1 MPDSEL
7 VKLLTKRELFNKQ
20 SRRNWAVAIAIA
32 LVLSL
37 ALPLAAES
45 ARSLFKK
52 GRDAEAR
59 HDVEAAYEYYKQAYD
74 KKPKELSY
82 QASYQ
87 RMRFEAAAKK
97 VSRGQMLREQ
107 GQLDAALAEFQKA
120 ADIDPSSFV
129 AQQEIKRTQQ
139 MMQKQQAPQET
150 PQSQGPPSDNAIRQ
164 RLAQA
169 QGPVDLQ
176 AISDQPI
183 TLKMTEDTKV
193 IYETIG
199 KLAGINVLFDPDY
212 TSRRIKIELNGVTL
226 PEALEIVAFESKTFW
241 RPITTNSIFVAADT
255 TAKRKEL
262 EQSVVKTF
270 YLSNVSQPTELQ
282 DIVNAMR
289 TILEINRIQQLPSQ
303 DAIVVRGTPDQ
314 VALAEKLINDIDKAR
329 PEVVVDVAI
338 LQVQKGKLQT
348 LGIQPPASISASLT
362 APGVGTGTSAQLGAL
377 KGFSPSKNISVS
389 LPSATANFLY
399 NDNSTKIIQN
409 PQIRAL
415 DGQKAS
421 LKIGDRVPVAT
432 GSFQPGIGGVG
443 INPLVNTQFQYIDV
457 GVNIDVTPR
466 IHANREVTLKLMIDI
481 SAVTKTNNIG
491 GIDQPVIGQR
501 KIEHEI
507 RLREGETNLLGGF
520 LEDTDVRSLVGIP
533 GLAQVPFLKYF
544 FANDHKEKNQNEIVF
559 MLTPHIVRSQ
569 DISDLNMKPLDVGS
583 GSTIELRRVPTRQAP
598 QGQPAP
604 QQTQAPAA
612 SQGAPQPQSM
622 NQQQTA
628 PPNVAGNQPGPAPG
642 QPEATPAPTATPDRA
657 ILNFDPANTRQ
668 TKGQTFTVNLL
679 LNSQQQMHSFSVQL
693 QYDPKLLQLANIS
706 NGGFLSSDGQAVA
719 IVHRD
724 DSAGG
729 KLQIT
734 ATRPPG
740 SGGVAGNGSVF
751 TLTFVAKAPG
761 ETTIAPVGLFPR
773 DEAGTPIMMSAGQAA
788 VSIQ

>member
-1 MPDSEL
+1 MTYSKL
-7 VKLLTKRELFNKQ
+7 ANLLTKRELFNKQ
-20 SRRNWAVAIAIA
+20 RHAFWVLAAALG
-32 LVLSL
+32 LVLAI
-37 ALPLAAES
+37 ALPLAAQS
-45 ARSLFKK
+45 AKSLYNK

-59 HDVEAAYEYYKQAYD
+59 QDVEAAYQFYKQAYD
-74 KKPKELSY
+74 QKPKELTY
-82 QASYQ
+82 RASYS
-87 RMRFEAAAKK
+87 RLRFEAAAKK

-107 GQLDAALAEFQKA
+107 GQYDAALAEFQKA
-120 ADIDPSSFV
+120 AEIDSSSAI
-129 AQQEIKRTQQ
+129 AQQEIKRTQEMIQ
-139 MMQKQQAPQET
+139 RLQNPQQPAPQSQAAPQEN
-150 PQSQGPPSDNAIRQ
+150 PIRR
-164 RLAQA
+164 RLSEA
-169 QGPVDLQ
+169 QGPVELQ
-176 AISDQPI
+176 SISDQPI

-241 RPITTNSIFVAADT
+241 RPITSNSIFVAADT

-303 DAIVVRGTPDQ
+303 GAIVVRGTPDQ
-314 VALAEKLINDIDKAR
+314 VALAEKLIGDIDKAKS
-329 PEVVVDVAI
+329 EVIVDVAI
-338 LQVQKGKLQT
+338 MQVQKGKLQT
-348 LGIQPPASISASLT
+348 LGIQPPASVTASYST
-362 APGVGTGTSAQLGAL
+362 NQNVSGGNNNNTFQLGAF
-377 KGFSPSKNISVS
+377 KGFNPSENIA
-389 LPSATANFLY
+389 LTIGTATANFLY
-399 NDNSTKIIQN
+399 NDTSTKIIQN

-457 GVNIDVTPR
+457 GVNIDITPR
-466 IHANREVTLKLMIDI
+466 IHANREVTLKMTLDI
-481 SAVTKTNNIG
+481 SAVTRTANIG

-507 RLREGETNLLGGF
+507 RLKEGEVNLLGGI
-520 LEDTDVRSLVGIP
+520 LENSDVKNLSGIP
-533 GLAQVPFLKYF
+533 GLAQVPFFKYF
-544 FANDHKEKNQNEIVF
+544 FASEHKEKNDNEIVF
-559 MLTPHIVRSQ
+559 MLTPHIVRAQ
-569 DISDLNMKPLDVGS
+569 DITELNSRSIDVGS
-583 GSTIELRRVPTRQAP
+583 GSAIELRRVPAR
-598 QGQPAP
+598 PAQQP
-604 QQTQAPAA
+604 QQT
-612 SQGAPQPQSM
+612 PQPNSPQA
-622 NQQQTA
+622 QTSNN
-628 PPNVAGNQPGPAPG
+628 PPNVAANQPGTAPAP
-642 QPEATPAPTATPDRA
+642 TVPAPTAASDRA
-657 ILNFDPANTRQ
+657 MLSFDPASSKQ
-668 TKGQTFTVNLL
+668 KAGQTFTVNVQLA
-679 LNSQQQMHSFSVQL
+679 SQQQMHSFSVQL

-706 NGGFLSSDGQAVA
+706 NGGLLSSDGQAVA

-724 DSAGG
+724 DPAGG

-734 ATRPPG
+734 GTRPPG

-761 ETTIAPVGLFPR
+761 ETTIAPIGLFPR
-773 DEAGTPIMMSAGQAA
+773 DEAGTPIMMSAGQAT

>member
-1 MPDSEL
+1 MSQSEL
-7 VKLLTKRELFNKQ
+7 ANLLTKRELFNKQ
-20 SRRNWAVAIAIA
+20 RRTLWAAVVALGLIFAIT
-32 LVLSL
+32 
-37 ALPLAAES
+37 LPLAAES
-45 ARSLFKK
+45 ARSLFNK

-59 HDVEAAYEYYKQAYD
+59 QDPEAAYEFYKQAYEQ
-74 KKPKELSY
+74 KPKELKY
-82 QASYQ
+82 RASYS

-120 ADIDPSSFV
+120 AEIDPSSAI
-129 AQQEIKRTQQ
+129 AQQEIKRTQELI
-139 MMQKQQAPQET
+139 QKQQNPQPA
-150 PQSQGPPSDNAIRQ
+150 PQSQNQPPGDAIKR
-164 RLAQA
+164 RLSQA
-169 QGPVDLQ
+169 QGPVELQ

-241 RPITTNSIFVAADT
+241 RPITSNSIFVAADT

-303 DAIVVRGTPDQ
+303 GAIVVRGTPDQ
-314 VALAEKLINDIDKAR
+314 VALAEKLIGDIDKAKS
-329 PEVVVDVAI
+329 EVIVDVAI
-338 LQVQKGKLQT
+338 MQVQKGKLQT
-348 LGIQPPASISASLT
+348 LGIQPP
-362 APGVGTGTSAQLGAL
+362 TSATAQLQGNAITSGTTNL
-377 KGFSPSKNISVS
+377 TFSSFKNITGNNFAVNIG
-389 LPSATANFLY
+389 PVTANFLY
-399 NDNSTKIIQN
+399 NDTSTKIIQN

-457 GVNIDVTPR
+457 GVNIDITPR

-481 SAVTKTNNIG
+481 SAVTRTANIG
-491 GIDQPVIGQR
+491 GIEQPVIGQR

-507 RLREGETNLLGGF
+507 RLKEGEVNLLGGI
-520 LEDTDVRSLVGIP
+520 LEDSDVKNLTGIP
-533 GLAQVPFLKYF
+533 GLAQIPFFKYF
-544 FANDHKEKNQNEIVF
+544 FASEHKEKNNNEIVF
-559 MLTPHIVRSQ
+559 MLMPHIVRAQ
-569 DISDLNMKPLDVGS
+569 DISELNSKPIDVGS
-583 GSTIELRRVPTRQAP
+583 GSAIELRRSSPKPP
-598 QGQPAP
+598 QQQPAP
-604 QQTQAPAA
+604 
-612 SQGAPQPQSM
+612 APQTNQPQPPANNNPPNAAVNVPPPTPAQPDTSVA
-622 NQQQTA
+622 A
-628 PPNVAGNQPGPAPG
+628 PP
-642 QPEATPAPTATPDRA
+642 TAADRA
-657 ILNFDPANTRQ
+657 IMNFEPASSQQ

-724 DSAGG
+724 DAAGG

-734 ATRPPG
+734 GTRPPG
-740 SGGVAGNGSVF
+740 SGGVSGNGSVF

-761 ETTIAPVGLFPR
+761 QTTIAPIGLFPR
-773 DEAGTPIMMSAGQAA
+773 DEAGTPIMMSAGQAT

>member
-1 MPDSEL
+1 MAN
-7 VKLLTKRELFNKQ
+7 LLTKRELFTKPKQ
-20 SRRNWAVAIAIA
+20 TFWAAAVALG
-32 LVLSL
+32 LVL
-37 ALPLAAES
+37 AITLPLAAES
-45 ARSLFKK
+45 ARSLYKK

-59 HDVEAAYEYYKQAYD
+59 QDVEAAYEFYKQAYD
-74 KKPKELSY
+74 QKPKDLTY
-82 QASYQ
+82 RASYN
-87 RMRFEAAAKK
+87 RLRFEAAAKK

-107 GQLDAALAEFQKA
+107 GQYDAALAEFQKA
-120 ADIDPSSFV
+120 AEIDSSSAI
-129 AQQEIKRTQQ
+129 AQQEIKRTQELIQ
-139 MMQKQQAPQET
+139 RLQNPQQPG
-150 PQSQGPPSDNAIRQ
+150 PQSQAPAQDNPIRK
-164 RLAQA
+164 RLAEA
-169 QGPVDLQ
+169 QGPVELQ

-241 RPITTNSIFVAADT
+241 RPITSNSVFVAADT

-303 DAIVVRGTPDQ
+303 GAIVVRGTPDQ
-314 VALAEKLINDIDKAR
+314 VALAEKLINDIDKAKS
-329 PEVVVDVAI
+329 EVIVDVAI

-348 LGIQPPASISASLT
+348 LGIQPPASVTASYAT
-362 APGVGTGTSAQLGAL
+362 DQNVSNGSNSNTFQLGAF
-377 KGFSPSKNISVS
+377 KGFNPSENIA
-389 LPSATANFLY
+389 LTIGTATANFLY
-399 NDNSTKIIQN
+399 NDSSTKIIQN

-457 GVNIDVTPR
+457 GVNIDITPR
-466 IHANREVTLKLMIDI
+466 IHANREVTLKMTLDI
-481 SAVTKTNNIG
+481 SAVTRTANIG

-507 RLREGETNLLGGF
+507 RLKEGEVNLLGGI
-520 LEDTDVRSLVGIP
+520 LENSDVRNLSGIP

-544 FANDHKEKNQNEIVF
+544 FASEHKEKNDNEIVF

-569 DISDLNMKPLDVGS
+569 DITELNSRPIDVGS
-583 GSTIELRRVPTRQAP
+583 GSAIELRRAPTKPAP
-598 QGQPAP
+598 QQQPAP
-604 QQTQAPAA
+604 QAAPQAAPQQPQASNNPPTVAANQPAAAPA
-612 SQGAPQPQSM
+612 
-622 NQQQTA
+622 
-628 PPNVAGNQPGPAPG
+628 
-642 QPEATPAPTATPDRA
+642 QPEAAPPAPTATADRA
-657 ILNFDPANTRQ
+657 MLNFDPPSSQQKA
-668 TKGQTFTVNLL
+668 GQTFTVNVQLS
-679 LNSQQQMHSFSVQL
+679 SQQQTHSFSVQL

-724 DSAGG
+724 DNAGG

-734 ATRPPG
+734 GTRPPG
-740 SGGVAGNGSVF
+740 SGGVSGNGSVF

-761 ETTIAPVGLFPR
+761 QTTIAPVGLFPR
-773 DEAGTPIMMSAGQAA
+773 DEAGSPIMMSAGQAS